1 MMKPTLRLAIL
12 ALIALPAVLVAQA
25 VTTAPKGNRT
35 ALEQQFRERTA
46 RLTKQ
51 RLGLTDAQLDRLEKT
66 NARFVP
72 QLRQLGVQE
81 REIRHQLRQE
91 MMAGNSA
98 NQRHVSDLLD
108 GALRLQKQRIAIVE
122 AEQKELAGFLTP
134 VQRARYIALQ
144 AQFRKRAEELSG
156 QGGRPNQGRNGQ
168 RGRPPLGRRP

>member
-1 MMKPTLRLAIL
+1 MMKRMLRLTML
-12 ALIALPAVLVAQA
+12 ALVALPVALHGQA
-25 VTTAPKGNRT
+25 VTAAPKGNRA

-46 RLTKQ
+46 KLIQQ

-66 NARFVP
+66 NARFAP

-81 REIRHQLRQE
+81 REMRQQLRQE

-98 NQRHVSDLLD
+98 NQQHVSDLLD
-108 GALRLQKQRIAIVE
+108 GAVRVQKQRIAIVE
-122 AEQKELAGFLTP
+122 AEQKELATFLTP

-156 QGGRPNQGRNGQ
+156 QGARPNQGQ
-168 RGRPPLGRRP
+168 RGRAPFGRRP

>member
-1 MMKPTLRLAIL
+1 MMMQMLRFMM
-12 ALIALPAVLVAQA
+12 LVSLVMAATVHAQA
-25 VTTAPKGNRT
+25 VTSAPPGNRA

-66 NARFVP
+66 NARFAP
-72 QLRQLGVQE
+72 QLRQLVMQE
-81 REIRHQLRQE
+81 REIRRQLRQE
-91 MMAGNSA
+91 MTAGNSA
-98 NQRHVSDLLD
+98 NQQHVSDLLD
-108 GALRLQKQRIAIVE
+108 GALRVQKQRISIVE
-122 AEQKELAGFLTP
+122 SEQKELAAFLTP

-168 RGRPPLGRRP
+168 RRPPFGRQP